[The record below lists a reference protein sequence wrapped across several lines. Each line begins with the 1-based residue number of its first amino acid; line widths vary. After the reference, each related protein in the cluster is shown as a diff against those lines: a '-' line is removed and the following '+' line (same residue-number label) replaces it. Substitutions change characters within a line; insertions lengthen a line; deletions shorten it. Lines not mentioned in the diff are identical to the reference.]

1 MWSEMQNIVKDY
13 SKIGRRNSK
22 AIEHG
27 KLGKHMM
34 HLIRLYLM
42 CFDILEDG
50 KIITYR
56 KKDHDFLMDIR
67 NGKYLDDDNQ
77 PTKEFYD
84 IVNEMENKLDYLKD
98 HSPLPDNPDYKR
110 INDFLYDANL
120 AVLYKEGVV

>member
-1 MWSEMQNIVKDY
+1 
-13 SKIGRRNSK
+13 
-22 AIEHG
+22 
-27 KLGKHMM
+27 
-34 HLIRLYLM
+34 M

-67 NGKYLDDDNQ
+67 DGKYLDENKQ

-84 IVNEMENKLDYLKD
+84 IVDEMENKLDYLKD

-120 AVLYKEGVV
+120 NVLYQEGII